1 MNALGVF
8 LISSALATCALVFA
22 ASGSASAFAKAPA
35 GLSSAFAKAPAGLS
49 SAFAKAPAG
58 LSQETEAGE
67 RIMNAS
73 CVGACHDVRAIQTA
87 AMTPEAWGKT
97 VSTMIDKGAKVS
109 KEDVPVLVSYLA
121 QHHEPVPEGRGKEI
135 LLNICTMCHDLG
147 RIRLGHRSPEEWEE
161 TLVSMLNEGAP
172 LSEEQFP
179 IIHAYLSKNFGIE

>member
-1 MNALGVF
+1 MTGRGVF

-22 ASGSASAFAKAPA
+22 ATGGASAFAEAPA
-35 GLSSAFAKAPAGLS
+35 GLA
-49 SAFAKAPAG
+49 
-58 LSQETEAGE
+58 QESEPGE

-73 CVGACHDVRAIQTA
+73 CVDACHSVRVIQTQ

-97 VSTMIDKGAKVS
+97 VATMVEMGAKVS
-109 KEDVPVLVSYLA
+109 KEDVPVLVQYLA
-121 QHHEPVPEGRGKEI
+121 QHYAPVPEGPGKQI

-147 RIRLGHRSPEEWEE
+147 RIRLGRRSTEEWEE

-179 IIHAYLSKNFGIE
+179 VIHAYLSKNFGIE

>member
-1 MNALGVF
+1 MTGRGVF

-22 ASGSASAFAKAPA
+22 ATGGASAFAEAPA
-35 GLSSAFAKAPAGLS
+35 GLA
-49 SAFAKAPAG
+49 
-58 LSQETEAGE
+58 QESEPGE

-73 CVGACHDVRAIQTA
+73 CVDACHSVRVIQTQ

-97 VSTMIDKGAKVS
+97 VTTMIEMGAKVS
-109 KEDVPVLVSYLA
+109 KEDVPVLVQYLA
-121 QHHEPVPEGRGKEI
+121 QHHAPVPEGPGKQI

-147 RIRLGHRSPEEWEE
+147 RIRLGRRSPEEWEE

-179 IIHAYLSKNFGIE
+179 VIHAYLSKNFGIE